1 MLYIL
6 GTCTRGLSWVA
17 KLHVF
22 CKVGVFLSYERG
34 RGDGDDHRV
43 GALAVAR
50 DTLVVGDTGR
60 ANGLDA
66 GGCSERRED
75 VEHEEENS
83 TTRVHHVT
91 ATSFNEMEGFL
102 RVKCA
107 GARGD
112 VARAGLLELRGKTR
126 GEDKTAS
133 RASVSQAIQ
142 LKNDA
147 TILLH

>member
-50 DTLVVGDTGR
+50 DTLVVGGTGR

-66 GGCSERRED
+66 GGCGERRED

-83 TTRVHHVT
+83 TTRRVHHVT
-91 ATSFNEMEGFL
+91 ATSFYEMEGFL

-112 VARAGLLELRGKTR
+112 VHVARQLGSYNFEVRREAKTR
-126 GEDKTAS
+126 RPPE
-133 RASVSQAIQ
+133 QY
-142 LKNDA
+142 
-147 TILLH
+147 